1 MFVLFL
7 ISVYCGVIFFTLYRV
22 LKNVNT
28 HRRVE
33 TITLLIRSGIFA
45 FIISLII
52 KDVGNIFIIISTLF
66 LILYPYI
73 SNDEEKR
80 MSFHTL
86 VLTNG

>member
-45 FIISLII
+45 FIISLIR

-66 LILYPYI
+66 LILYVI
-73 SNDEEKR
+73 FLMMRKKR
-80 MSFHTL
+80 
-86 VLTNG
+86 